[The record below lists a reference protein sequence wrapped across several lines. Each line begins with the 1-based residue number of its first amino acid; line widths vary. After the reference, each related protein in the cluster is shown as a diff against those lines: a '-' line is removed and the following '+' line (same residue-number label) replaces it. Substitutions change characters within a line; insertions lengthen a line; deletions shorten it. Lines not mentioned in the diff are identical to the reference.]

1 MTNDNTSGNGS
12 VAPPAKRPWYRK
24 LGMQVLI
31 SLVLGIA
38 VGLIFPKFGAQLKIL
53 GDIFLALIK
62 AGVAPLVFLTIVHGI
77 ASAGDVKSAGRVGW
91 RSIVYFEVV
100 STIALAVGLLAG
112 NLLQTG
118 KGMTA
123 VTPGTAPVIAA
134 KAAPQGFTEFVMHL
148 VPDNFIG
155 AFAKGELLQVVVLAV
170 MVGIGILAI
179 PESRRVR
186 INEGLDLISQVLF
199 SFINLVMKLAPL
211 GTFGAVAFAVG
222 SNGTAVLV
230 ALAQLVLSFYA
241 VIVLFIVVVMGAIAK
256 LAGFSMWRF
265 MRYIKDEILI
275 VLGTASSESA
285 LPRLLI
291 KLERLGCTKQ
301 TVGLVLPTGY
311 AFNLDGTSI
320 FMSMGVMFIAHAY
333 NVPITIE
340 HQIGILLLMLL
351 TSKGAATVSG
361 GSFVVFAA
369 TVTSTG
375 ILPVEGLA
383 VIFGVYRFMSM
394 AIATCNTIGNS
405 LATVVVARWSG
416 TLDAKVAKRH
426 LYPELFPEVAE
437 ADERVTDGELS
448 PENLNQVNPRPA
460 TLR

>member
-1 MTNDNTSGNGS
+1 
-12 VAPPAKRPWYRK
+12 
-24 LGMQVLI
+24 
-31 SLVLGIA
+31 
-38 VGLIFPKFGAQLKIL
+38 
-53 GDIFLALIK
+53 
-62 AGVAPLVFLTIVHGI
+62 
-77 ASAGDVKSAGRVGW
+77 
-91 RSIVYFEVV
+91 
-100 STIALAVGLLAG
+100 
-112 NLLQTG
+112 
-118 KGMTA
+118 
-123 VTPGTAPVIAA
+123 
-134 KAAPQGFTEFVMHL
+134 
-148 VPDNFIG
+148 
-155 AFAKGELLQVVVLAV
+155 
-170 MVGIGILAI
+170 
-179 PESRRVR
+179 
-186 INEGLDLISQVLF
+186 
-199 SFINLVMKLAPL
+199 
-211 GTFGAVAFAVG
+211 
-222 SNGTAVLV
+222 
-230 ALAQLVLSFYA
+230 
-241 VIVLFIVVVMGAIAK
+241 
-256 LAGFSMWRF
+256 
-265 MRYIKDEILI
+265 
-275 VLGTASSESA
+275 
-285 LPRLLI
+285 
-291 KLERLGCTKQ
+291 
-301 TVGLVLPTGY
+301 
-311 AFNLDGTSI
+311 
-320 FMSMGVMFIAHAY
+320 MFIAHAY